1 MKKKL
6 KLPNISLL
14 AIAHKKDVDQTQISM
29 KISSENIDF
38 GAIKLLTSAQ
48 PKIKYPDIEY
58 VPIKPMNLEEF
69 NKTMIEDLHKHFE
82 TTHCLFVQ
90 ADSFVVNYKLW
101 KDEFLKYDYIG
112 APWSDELVINENL
125 VLNVKKNPVGNGGFS
140 LRSRKLLQTT
150 AKIDYDSLK
159 FPLKSEDVV
168 ICHYLYDKMI
178 EEGIKFAPPKLAAQ
192 FSIENVNNLYGQNL
206 NSVFGFH
213 GKHLRNHFLKK
224 YVLSQ
229 VVKED

>member
-58 VPIKPMNLEEF
+58 VPIEPMTNLNEYS
-69 NKTMIEDLHKHFE
+69 KAMIEDLHKYFK
-82 TTHCLFVQ
+82 TTHCLVVQ
-90 ADSFVVNYKLW
+90 ADSFVVNHKLW

-112 APWSDELVINENL
+112 APWSDELVINQNL

-140 LRSRKLLQTT
+140 LRSRKLVQAT

-159 FPLKSEDVV
+159 LPLKSEDVV

-178 EEGIKFAPPKLAAQ
+178 ESGVKFALPKLTPE
-192 FSIENVNNLYGQNL
+192 F
-206 NSVFGFH
+206 
-213 GKHLRNHFLKK
+213 
-224 YVLSQ
+224 
-229 VVKED
+229 

>member
-140 LRSRKLLQTT
+140 LRSRKLLRTT

-168 ICHYLYDKMI
+168 VCHYLYDKMI
-178 EEGIKFAPPKLAAQ
+178 EEGIKFSPPKLASQ

-206 NSVFGFH
+206 DSVFGFH
-213 GKHLRNHFLKK
+213 GKHLREHFLKK
-224 YVLSQ
+224 YVLSR
-229 VVKED
+229 VAKED

>member
-6 KLPNISLL
+6 KLPNVSLL

-29 KISSENIDF
+29 KISSENIKF
-38 GAIKLLTSAQ
+38 GAVKLLTSAQ

-140 LRSRKLLQTT
+140 LRSRKLLRTT

-168 ICHYLYDKMI
+168 VCHYLYDKMI
-178 EEGIKFAPPKLAAQ
+178 EEGIKFSPPKLASQ

-206 NSVFGFH
+206 DSVFGFH

>member
-14 AIAHKKDVDQTQISM
+14 AIAHEKDVDQTQISM

-140 LRSRKLLQTT
+140 LRSRKLLRTT